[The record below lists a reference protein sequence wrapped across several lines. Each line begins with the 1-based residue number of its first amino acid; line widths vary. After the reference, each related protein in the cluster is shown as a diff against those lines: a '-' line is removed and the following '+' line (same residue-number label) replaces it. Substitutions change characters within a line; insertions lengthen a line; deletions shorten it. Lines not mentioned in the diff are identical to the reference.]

1 MPTFQS
7 VQVHRSLNT
16 DAVQR
21 ELVASLRRGVV
32 PGRMLYESP
41 RQSARWLEVAAKWSP
56 FARGKDYREIYQRA
70 GAAAWNRMP
79 DGGWSLLGV
88 GCGDGQ
94 KETELLRTGENR
106 LPDFLLPMD
115 ISLSLVLAAAGN
127 WCAVAADV
135 RCTPVLGDFALMED
149 GWSGELPIPHAPKL
163 VTFFGMLPNFNPAE
177 ILPRLRSLIAP
188 DDVLLLSANLAPG
201 DDYARGVQ
209 AVLPQ
214 YDNAETRRWLA
225 ALFEETGAEG
235 EGIEPTFRVTDEEC
249 GSVQLKH
256 IEAICRPSKGMSLT
270 VGGESVEFDGRTP
283 LRVFTSYRYR
293 PDNVTAVLGKHGI
306 RVDEAFVSEDG
317 EEGVFVCRAA

>member
-1 MPTFQS
+1 MFQT
-7 VQVHRSLNT
+7 VHVHSSRST

-21 ELVASLRRGVV
+21 ELLASLRRGVV

-56 FARGKDYREIYQRA
+56 FARGRGYREIYQRA

-94 KETELLRTGENR
+94 KETELLRAGGNR

-115 ISLSLVLAAAGN
+115 ISLSLVLAAAER
-127 WCAVAADV
+127 WRALAADA
-135 RCTPVLGDFALMED
+135 RCSPVLGDFALMET
-149 GWSGELPIPHAPKL
+149 GWPDELPIPHAPKL

-177 ILPRLRSLIAP
+177 ILPRLRSMIAP

-225 ALFEETGAEG
+225 ALFDDEG
-235 EGIEPTFRVTDEEC
+235 HESELAFGVADEEC
-249 GSVQLKH
+249 GSVQLKR
-256 IEAICRPSKGMSLT
+256 IEAICRPSTGTKLT
-270 VGGESVEFDGRTP
+270 VGGETVEFDGRTS
-283 LRVFTSYRYR
+283 LRVFTSYRHR
-293 PDNVTAVLGKHGI
+293 PDNVTAVLGGHGI
-306 RVDEAFVSEDG
+306 RVDKAFVSEDG